1 MLYKRKICVITGSRA
16 EYGLLYQ
23 LIKKLKKSKKITTQI
38 IVTGSHLSKDHG
50 ETYKTIQEDGF
61 VIDEKIEV
69 LQSSDNELGITK
81 SIGAGVIGFA
91 ESFSSL
97 QPDIV
102 VVLGDRYEIFSAVVA
117 AMIANIPVA
126 HMHGGE
132 KTEGAFDEA
141 IRHSITKMSHLH
153 FTASVEYRNRV
164 IQLGEQ
170 PSSVFNVGAIGV
182 ENINKMKLLSKDEF
196 ENSIQFKLGVK
207 NILVTYHPVTLESS
221 TSKEQFGNLLTVLEQ
236 LQDTKIIFTKA
247 NADVDGM
254 MINKMIDKYVSNHNK
269 TSIAFSSLG
278 QLRYLSALQYVS
290 GVVGNSSSGLLEVPY
305 FNIGTV
311 NIGDRQKGRVRVG
324 SVIDCDPTKI
334 SIKKAIDRLINKEF
348 SQSRGQIIQLFGNGT
363 TADKVCEILESVSLD
378 GILKKHFHDIPI
390 QQNSDF

>member
-1 MLYKRKICVITGSRA
+1 MPHKRKICIVTGSRA

-23 LIKKLKKSKKITTQI
+23 LIKKLKESEKITTQI
-38 IVTGSHLSKDHG
+38 VVTGSHLSKEHG
-50 ETYKTIQEDGF
+50 ETYKKIYEDGF
-61 VIDEKIEV
+61 TIEDKIEV
-69 LQSSDNELGITK
+69 LQSSDNELGVTK
-81 SIGAGVIGFA
+81 SIGVGVIGFA
-91 ESFSSL
+91 ESFRNL

-117 AMIANIPVA
+117 AMIAKIPVA

-153 FTASVEYRNRV
+153 FVSSEEYRNRV

-170 PSSVFNVGAIGV
+170 PENVFNVGAIGV
-182 ENINKMKLLSKDEF
+182 ENIKKLELLPRDEF
-196 ENSIQFKLGVK
+196 EDSINFKLGNK
-207 NILVTYHPVTLESS
+207 SILVTYHPVTLENS
-221 TSKEQFGNLLTVLEQ
+221 TTKDQFSNLLAALEQ
-236 LQDTKIIFTKA
+236 LNEVKIIFTKA

-254 MINKMIDKYVSNHNK
+254 IINKMIDQYVAEHEK
-269 TSIAFSSLG
+269 TSIAFASLG

-311 NIGDRQKGRVRVG
+311 NIGDRQKGRTKVD
-324 SVIDCDPTKI
+324 SVIDCDPTQ
-334 SIKKAIDRLINKEF
+334 SDIKKAVDMLINKEYI
-348 SQSRGQIIQLFGNGT
+348 QSKYQIEQIFGDGKT
-363 TADKVCEILESVSLD
+363 TDKICKIIESRSLK
-378 GILKKHFHDIPI
+378 GILKKRFYDLPV
-390 QQNSDF
+390 